1 MANDLNQSPLPKNT
15 NNLIKKEFGDK
26 AKSLKNQSTV
36 ETNYTQKDFQYNI
49 FVPKKEWK
57 KTNQFA

>member
-49 FVPKKEWK
+49 FVPKKE
-57 KTNQFA
+57 